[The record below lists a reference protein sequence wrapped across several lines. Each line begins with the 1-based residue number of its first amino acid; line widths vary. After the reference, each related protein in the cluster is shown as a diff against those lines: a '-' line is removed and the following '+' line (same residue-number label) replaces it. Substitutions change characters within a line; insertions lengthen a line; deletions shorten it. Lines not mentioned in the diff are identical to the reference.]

1 MISSTL
7 TGKDVH
13 CDGIAIGPAERQLR
27 LVHGRPAGRKQIQE
41 VPLSPSTPAPTVAV
55 SAAAPS
61 SPDGRRL
68 VLGAAIGFNVEQV
81 RVFVESLRANY
92 AGDVLLLIR
101 WPGLG
106 VARYLK
112 SRGVDVI
119 RVFQT
124 RSFTRSV
131 HARRYAIYLDYLR
144 ARLSRYDQV
153 MMSDVRD
160 VVFQR
165 NPFDGIASPK
175 CHFYL
180 EGAVRTIAE
189 DPTNSRWVRG
199 CFSAA
204 DAEQLASRRIS
215 CSGITIGGTAAIVA
229 YLERMAARI
238 GILPWRIYRRIG
250 HGYDQAIHNYLVHL
264 DSTIDAIVV
273 ENNQH
278 IATMALEPRSLYRL
292 DRETLIYGPGDRL
305 LPICHQYDRFPDLRE
320 AVEARFA
327 NR

>member
-1 MISSTL
+1 LSS
-7 TGKDVH
+7 
-13 CDGIAIGPAERQLR
+13 
-27 LVHGRPAGRKQIQE
+27 
-41 VPLSPSTPAPTVAV
+41 VPVAAA
-55 SAAAPS
+55 SAAAKPI
-61 SPDGRRL
+61 PDGRRL
-68 VLGAAIGFNVEQV
+68 VLGAAIGFDVAQV
-81 RVFVESLRANY
+81 RIFVESLRAHY

-101 WPGLG
+101 WPGLR
-106 VARYLK
+106 VARYLR
-112 SRGVDVI
+112 SRRIDVI

-165 NPFDGIASPK
+165 NPFEGVAGPQ

-180 EGAVRTIAE
+180 ESAARTIGA

-199 CFSAA
+199 CFPAA
-204 DAEQLASRRIS
+204 EADRLAECRIS

-229 YLERMAARI
+229 YLEKMTARVRAM
-238 GILPWRIYRRIG
+238 PWRIYRRIG

-264 DSTIDAIVV
+264 DPAIDGVVV
-273 ENNQH
+273 ENNGH
-278 IATMALEPRSLYRL
+278 IATMALEPRASYRL
-292 DRETLIYGPGDRL
+292 DHENRIHGTDGHLF
-305 LPICHQYDRFPDLRE
+305 PICHQYDRFPDLLK
-320 AVEARFA
+320 AVEARYA
-327 NR
+327 AR